1 MNMLVVMLACARP
14 PRKCPIRA
22 RDMFTRRSVM
32 PATLIS
38 SPASTNSGTASSE
51 KLSSAS

>member
-1 MNMLVVMLACARP
+1 MNMLVTMFACASP
-14 PRKCPIRA
+14 PRRWPISA
-22 RDMFTRRSVM
+22 RENATSRSVM

>member
-1 MNMLVVMLACARP
+1 MNMLVRMLACASP
-14 PRKCPIRA
+14 PRTWPISA
-22 RDMFTRRSVM
+22 RDTRTRRSVM
-32 PATLIS
+32 PDTPIS